1 MPDEVILM
9 NNFLIRVLI
18 AVIFIPFI
26 LYLASFGRVPF
37 MSLVNLLIFLGLI
50 EFSSILKLKGIS
62 ISRSFLVFFG
72 LLIGVSVYFS
82 GDRFILIITLI
93 SVLTS
98 GIFQLIRYRFDRA
111 VENLS
116 SFVFGLIYIALLFSF
131 LILIREFPL
140 RAGLEYRLGG
150 LWIIFLFLCTW
161 LSDILSYFIGTPFG
175 KHKILPQV
183 SPNKSWEGSFGGIA
197 GALLAALVSNGI
209 FLKEIPLLHLLI
221 LAILI
226 SMFGQLGDFVESS
239 FKRQAGLKDSSSL
252 IPGHGGILDRF
263 DSLLFSAPLV
273 YFYLTFILYR

>member
-1 MPDEVILM
+1 MPDEIILM
-9 NNFLIRVLI
+9 NNFLTRVLI

-26 LYLASFGRVPF
+26 LYLASFGGIPF

-50 EFSSILKLKGIS
+50 EFSSILRLKGIS
-62 ISRSFLVFFG
+62 LSQTFLILFG
-72 LLIGVSVYFS
+72 LLIGVSAYFFS
-82 GDRFILIITLI
+82 DRLVFIITLLGILI
-93 SVLTS
+93 SGL
-98 GIFQLIRYRFDRA
+98 FQLIKYRFEGSL
-111 VENLS
+111 ENIS
-116 SFVFGLIYIALLFSF
+116 SFLFGLIYVALFFSF

-183 SPNKSWEGSFGGIA
+183 SPNKSWEGAFGGIG
-197 GALLAALVSNGI
+197 GALLAALLSKGI
-209 FLKEIPLLHLLI
+209 FLKEIPLLHLLV

-226 SMFGQLGDFVESS
+226 SVFGQLGDFVESS